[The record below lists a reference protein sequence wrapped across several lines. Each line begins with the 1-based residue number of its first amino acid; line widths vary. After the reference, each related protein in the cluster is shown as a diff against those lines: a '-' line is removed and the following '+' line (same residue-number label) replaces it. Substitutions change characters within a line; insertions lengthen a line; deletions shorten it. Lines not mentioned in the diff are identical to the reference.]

1 MTTTTKK
8 TRTKTPTT
16 PDTAGALAALREEH
30 AAIAAQLAT
39 IAEDRADLAFAAE
52 LGDEQARARGAELD
66 GAAAQLKARRDELAL
81 AIASGDKVL
90 HAEEN
95 AAAAAKRAQH
105 AARAAELRKQQ
116 LAAAARL
123 DAALAE
129 AEAAHVALAA
139 LVVERT
145 REEIAAGNALHAG
158 AAWARSLPAR
168 ALWRSA
174 PRLGLALRDAMAMRH
189 HGCLAAEVIQ

>member
-1 MTTTTKK
+1 MTTTKTK
-8 TRTKTPTT
+8 TRKTPP
-16 PDTAGALAALREEH
+16 PDTAGALALLRAEH
-30 AAIAAQLAT
+30 DGIAGQLAT
-39 IAEDRADLAFAAE
+39 IVEDRADLAFAAE

-66 GAAAQLKARRDELAL
+66 GAAAQLRARRDELAL
-81 AIASGDKVL
+81 AIASGDRVL
-90 HAEEN
+90 AAEET
-95 AAAAAKRAQH
+95 AAAKAKRAQH
-105 AARAAELRKQQ
+105 AARAADLRQQQ

-145 REEIAAGNALHAG
+145 REEVAAGNTLHAG

-174 PRLGLALRDAMAMRH
+174 PRLGLAVRDAMQVRH
-189 HGCLAAEVIQ
+189 HGCLAVEIVQ